1 MIPIHIETDRSMY
14 VRTLSHNTEL
24 LSTDQ
29 HDAVGAKVG
38 DSECPV
44 EIVVVV
50 VVVVQDD
57 GAAHA

>member
-1 MIPIHIETDRSMY
+1 MIAIHIEIDRSIY
-14 VRTLSHNTEL
+14 VGTLSHNTEL
-24 LSTDQ
+24 LSTNQ

-38 DSECPV
+38 VSECPV
-44 EIVVVV
+44 EMVMV

>member
-1 MIPIHIETDRSMY
+1 MIAIHIEIDRSIY

-24 LSTDQ
+24 LSTNQ
-29 HDAVGAKVG
+29 HDAVGEKVE

-44 EIVVVV
+44 EM

-57 GAAHA
+57 GVAHA